1 MKRNMRRRAT
11 CLAGLAALVS
21 AGLALLASP
30 AGAITV
36 STEAELQAAFADANE
51 TSIVLANSI
60 DLTCAGGGDLDRN
73 SATALTVDGNGFT
86 IRQTCPGERVMQKAG
101 SGALSLNGVT
111 ITGGTNSSG
120 NGGGILSS
128 GPVTLT
134 DSVVTGNTTAANGGG
149 IATNPGNLTITNSN
163 VTSNTASED
172 GGGAN
177 VQGGALDV
185 TDSTFNNNTA
195 TNGSGGA
202 AFRDG
207 SVGGGVML
215 VRSTLDGNQAPTPG
229 QGSGAIDALQP
240 LTAINSTVTRNSG
253 NTGGLAQAG
262 SGQNLTLV
270 YSTVAGNTSISSGA
284 ANVAKASASIVTFG
298 SVIGLPQGG
307 PNCSFSGA
315 TTTSNGF
322 NFSDDAS
329 CGLTGAGDT
338 QNGGDPGLGAL
349 ADNGGPT
356 QTRLPLPGSPLVDAI
371 PPDSCQADGAAGIT
385 TDQRS
390 LPRPALNGCDIGA
403 VEVQPAQPGP
413 PSPAQPGPPS
423 PPVPVPGAPRFTG

>member
-11 CLAGLAALVS
+11 CLAGLAAMVS

-60 DLTCAGGGDLDRN
+60 DLTCGGGGDLDRS
-73 SATALTVDGNGFT
+73 SATALTIDGNGFT
-86 IRQTCPGERVMQKAG
+86 IRQTCPGERVMQQAG
-101 SGALSLNGVT
+101 SGALTLNGVT

-120 NGGGILSS
+120 NGGGIQASA
-128 GPVTLT
+128 PVTLT
-134 DSVVTGNTTAANGGG
+134 NSLVTGNTTAVNGGG
-149 IATNPGNLTITNSN
+149 IATNPGTLTITSSQ
-163 VTSNTASED
+163 VTNNTAGDD

-177 VQGGALDV
+177 VQGGALNV
-185 TDSTFNNNTA
+185 TDSTFSRNTA
-195 TNGSGGA
+195 TGGGGGA
-202 AFRDG
+202 VFRDG
-207 SVGGGVML
+207 SAGGDVTL
-215 VRSTLDGNQAPTPG
+215 VRSTFNGNQAPTPG
-229 QGSGAIDALQP
+229 QGSGAIDSLRS
-240 LTAINSTVTRNSG
+240 LTAINSTVTGNSG
-253 NTGGLAQAG
+253 NTGGMSVAG
-262 SGQNLTLV
+262 SGQNMTLV
-270 YSTVAGNTSISSGA
+270 YATVAGNTSLGGA
-284 ANVAKASASIVTFG
+284 ANLAKASSSIVPFG

-329 CGLTGAGDT
+329 CGLTGSGDT

-349 ADNGGPT
+349 ADNGGAT
-356 QTRLPLPGSPLVDAI
+356 QTRLPLSGSPLIDAI
-371 PPDSCQADGAAGIT
+371 PVGSCQADGATGIT
-385 TDQRS
+385 TDQRG

-413 PSPAQPGPPS
+413 PSP
-423 PPVPVPGAPRFTG
+423 PVPVPGAPRFTG